1 MNKNFLIFIL
11 LILFISPCVF
21 GETTEENA
29 DGEEPAKSEINN
41 DIINEAA
48 IIVPAPVQYIHVD
61 VSPINDVDVLWEI
74 FLQNPDTSTAVD
86 ILIKLGRL
94 GKGKRHIIDNLNNY
108 LMGINLLFKSG
119 SAVNYIVVSACI
131 SALMELG
138 DSSSYPA
145 LFSVLYAGYPEVIA
159 SEANGALDVIP
170 GNLHQ
175 FLLNVI
181 LNNPSDEKFA
191 AFRTAVNSERLSIS
205 ERGLLAERALEKS
218 LEDDGNDLDLTVMRY
233 AAVNALTRF
242 RWTRANT
249 LAVRHY
255 YRVQSDYHQNIVPKQ
270 RFIEAIACLGAVGN
284 SDAALVL
291 GLQLG
296 LINARTETTGAF
308 DPDITMAIVRA
319 LGNIGFHAAFDHLMS
334 VSNLPYPD
342 DIVAAAGEAINRL
355 KW

>member
-1 MNKNFLIFIL
+1 MKYKIL
-11 LILFISPCVF
+11 LFIFAVIFLTPCAF
-21 GETTEENA
+21 GETSSDNVKVEELA
-29 DGEEPAKSEINN
+29 QSEL
-41 DIINEAA
+41 DNEAG
-48 IIVPAPVQYIHVD
+48 IEIEKPAVQYVSVD
-61 VSPINDVDVLWEI
+61 VGPINDVDVLWGI

-86 ILIKLGRL
+86 ILIKLGKL
-94 GKGKRHIIDNLNNY
+94 GKGKKYIIENLNNY

-119 SAVNYIVVSACI
+119 SAVNYVVVSACI

-159 SEANGALDVIP
+159 SEAHGALDMIP

-181 LNNPSDEKFA
+181 TNNPSDEKFA

-205 ERGLLAERALEKS
+205 ERGHLAERALEKA
-218 LEDDGNDLDLTVMRY
+218 LEENEENIDLSVMRY
-233 AAVNALTRF
+233 SSVNALTRF
-242 RWTRANT
+242 RWTRANA
-249 LAVRHY
+249 LAIRHY
-255 YRVQSDYHQNIVPKQ
+255 YRVQSEYQQNMVPKH
-270 RFIEAIACLGAVGN
+270 RFLEAIACLGAVGN

-308 DPDITMAIVRA
+308 DPDITMAIVQA
-319 LGNIGFHAAFDHLMS
+319 LGRIGFHAAFDHLMY

>member
-1 MNKNFLIFIL
+1 MYKKIFIFIFLI
-11 LILFISPCVF
+11 VF
-21 GETTEENA
+21 FTPGVFCETTEEEA
-29 DGEEPAKSEINN
+29 VRTEELTKSGGASEDGAKGEVKEKI
-41 DIINEAA
+41 
-48 IIVPAPVQYIHVD
+48 QYINVD
-61 VSPINDVDVLWEI
+61 VSPINDTDVLWGI
-74 FLQNPDTSTAVD
+74 FLQNPDTSTAVN
-86 ILIKLGRL
+86 ILTKLGKL
-94 GKGKRHIIDNLNNY
+94 GKGKRNIIDNLNNY
-108 LMGINLLFKSG
+108 LMGINHLFKSG

-181 LNNPSDEKFA
+181 VNNPSDEKFA
-191 AFRTAVNSERLSIS
+191 AFRASINSEKLSIS
-205 ERGLLAERALEKS
+205 ERGHLAERALEKALEENDEDLS
-218 LEDDGNDLDLTVMRY
+218 LSVMRY

-242 RWTRANT
+242 RWTRANA
-249 LAVRHY
+249 LAVKHY
-255 YRVQSDYHQNIVPKQ
+255 YRVQSDYQQNLVPKQ
-270 RFIEAIACLGAVGN
+270 RFLEAIACLGAVGN

-308 DPDITMAIVRA
+308 DPDITMAIVQA

-342 DIVAAAGEAINRL
+342 DIVFAAGEAINRL

>member
-1 MNKNFLIFIL
+1 MYKKIIILIFMTAFL
-11 LILFISPCVF
+11 SPLVF
-21 GETTEENA
+21 GESADASADNA
-29 DGEEPAKSEINN
+29 ELSKAAREDEAKEK
-41 DIINEAA
+41 
-48 IIVPAPVQYIHVD
+48 VQYVHVD
-61 VSPINDVDVLWEI
+61 VSQINSVDVLWGI
-74 FLQNPDTSTAVD
+74 FLQNPDTATAVD
-86 ILIKLGRL
+86 ILIKLGKL
-94 GKGKRHIIDNLNNY
+94 GKGKRNVIDNLNNY

-119 SAVNYIVVSACI
+119 SSVNYIVVSACI
-131 SALMELG
+131 TALMELG
-138 DSSSYPA
+138 DPTSYPA

-159 SEANGALDVIP
+159 SEANGALDVIQ

-181 LNNPSDEKFA
+181 LNNPNEEKFA
-191 AFRTAVNSERLSIS
+191 AFRAAVNSDRLTIS
-205 ERGLLAERALEKS
+205 ERGHLAERALEKA
-218 LEDDGNDLDLTVMRY
+218 LEESEDNIDLTVMRY

-249 LAVRHY
+249 LAIRHY
-255 YRVQSDYHQNIVPKQ
+255 YRVQSDYQQNNVPKQ
-270 RFIEAIACLGAVGN
+270 RFLEAIACLGAVGN

-308 DPDITMAIVRA
+308 DPDITMAIVQS
-319 LGNIGFHAAFDHLMS
+319 LGNIGFHAAFDHLMT

-342 DIVAAAGEAINRL
+342 DIVYAAGEAINRL

>member
-1 MNKNFLIFIL
+1 MNKKILIFIFI
-11 LILFISPCVF
+11 ILFFTPCVF
-21 GETTEENA
+21 SETSDDAGEAEQTHAEAEETA
-29 DGEEPAKSEINN
+29 EAKTVVKEPVKY
-41 DIINEAA
+41 
-48 IIVPAPVQYIHVD
+48 VHVD
-61 VSPINDVDVLWEI
+61 VGPINDVNVLWEI

-86 ILIKLGRL
+86 VLIKLGKL

-159 SEANGALDVIP
+159 SEANGALDVVP

-181 LNNPSDEKFA
+181 TNNPSDEKFA
-191 AFRTAVNSERLSIS
+191 AFRAAVNSERLTIS
-205 ERGLLAERALEKS
+205 ERGHLAERALEQA
-218 LEDDGNDLDLTVMRY
+218 LGANEEDFDLNVMRY

-242 RWTRANT
+242 RWTRANA
-249 LAVRHY
+249 LAIRHY
-255 YRVQSDYHQNIVPKQ
+255 YRVQSDYHQNIIPKQ
-270 RFIEAIACLGAVGN
+270 RFLEAIACLGAVGN

-308 DPDITMAIVRA
+308 DPDVTMAIVQA

-342 DIVAAAGEAINRL
+342 DIVSAAGEAINRL

>member
-1 MNKNFLIFIL
+1 MNKKIL
-11 LILFISPCVF
+11 LIIIVFAFLSPCVF
-21 GETTEENA
+21 SQTPEKASEGA
-29 DGEEPAKSEINN
+29 DVSRTGSGVEA
-41 DIINEAA
+41 EAA
-48 IIVPAPVQYIHVD
+48 AEIEAAPVQYIHVD
-61 VSPINDVDVLWEI
+61 VGPINDVDVLWSI
-74 FLQNPDTSTAVD
+74 FLNNPDTSTAVD

-94 GKGKRHIIDNLNNY
+94 GKGKRNIIDNLNNY
-108 LMGINLLFKSG
+108 LNGINLLFKSG
-119 SAVNYIVVSACI
+119 SVVNYTVVSACI

-145 LFSVLYAGYPEVIA
+145 LFSVPYAGYPEVIA
-159 SEANGALDVIP
+159 SEAYGALDVIP

-181 LNNPSDEKFA
+181 LNNPSEEKFA
-191 AFRTAVNSERLSIS
+191 AFRAAVNSERLSIS
-205 ERGLLAERALEKS
+205 ERGHLAERALEQA
-218 LEDDGNDLDLTVMRY
+218 LNEEEENIDMTIMRY
-233 AAVNALTRF
+233 SAVNALTRF

-249 LAVRHY
+249 LAVKHY
-255 YRVQSDYHQNIVPKQ
+255 YRVQSDYQQNLVPKQ

-296 LINARTETTGAF
+296 LINARTETIGAF
-308 DPDITMAIVRA
+308 DPDITMAIVKA
-319 LGNIGFHAAFDHLMS
+319 LGNIGFHAAFDHLLS